1 MPWAA
6 GVDSGH
12 PAVGHLEEFFSQEID
27 SDITKRQYLNDT
39 KEDRLKIII
48 REIK

>member
-27 SDITKRQYLNDT
+27 SDITKRQYLKDIEEN
-39 KEDRLKIII
+39 RLKTII
-48 REIK
+48 R